1 MAEGIGYGGINA
13 GANAKA
19 AAQKSA
25 ADAQAQRA
33 QEQAQPR
40 NEPRQ
45 QAPGVE
51 LVARQ
56 APVLVLVDE
65 IEELVL
71 GQLLEGLRP
80 RLAHLIR

>member
-1 MAEGIGYGGINA
+1 MPEGIGYGGISA

-45 QAPGVE
+45 QAPGVD
-51 LVARQ
+51 VQISQRAQ
-56 APVLVLVDE
+56 
-65 IEELVL
+65 
-71 GQLLEGLRP
+71 EGGDSGTQQSDTYADP
-80 RLAHLIR
+80 RGRSRL

>member
-1 MAEGIGYGGINA
+1 MPEGIGYGGINA

-40 NEPRQ
+40 NEPRR
-45 QAPGVE
+45 QAPGVD
-51 LVARQ
+51 VQISQRAQ
-56 APVLVLVDE
+56 
-65 IEELVL
+65 
-71 GQLLEGLRP
+71 EGGDSGTQQSDTYADP
-80 RLAHLIR
+80 RDRSRR

>member
-19 AAQKSA
+19 AAQKPA

-45 QAPGVE
+45 QAPGVD
-51 LVARQ
+51 VQISQRAQ
-56 APVLVLVDE
+56 
-65 IEELVL
+65 
-71 GQLLEGLRP
+71 EGGDSGTQQSDTYADP
-80 RLAHLIR
+80 RSRSRR

>member
-13 GANAKA
+13 GANARA

-45 QAPGVE
+45 QAPSVDVQISQRAQEGGDSRTQQSDTYADPR
-51 LVARQ
+51 ARS
-56 APVLVLVDE
+56 
-65 IEELVL
+65 
-71 GQLLEGLRP
+71 R
-80 RLAHLIR
+80 R

>member
-19 AAQKSA
+19 AAQKA
-25 ADAQAQRA
+25 AANAQAQRA

-45 QAPGVE
+45 QAPGVD
-51 LVARQ
+51 VQISQRAQ
-56 APVLVLVDE
+56 
-65 IEELVL
+65 
-71 GQLLEGLRP
+71 EGGDSGTQQSDTYADP
-80 RLAHLIR
+80 RGRSRR

>member
-1 MAEGIGYGGINA
+1 MAEGIGYGGVNA

-45 QAPGVE
+45 QAPGVD
-51 LVARQ
+51 VQISQRAQ
-56 APVLVLVDE
+56 
-65 IEELVL
+65 
-71 GQLLEGLRP
+71 EGGNSGTQQSDTYADP
-80 RLAHLIR
+80 RGRSRL

>member
-25 ADAQAQRA
+25 AEAQAQRA

-40 NEPRQ
+40 NAPRQ
-45 QAPGVE
+45 QAPGVD
-51 LVARQ
+51 VQISQRAQ
-56 APVLVLVDE
+56 
-65 IEELVL
+65 
-71 GQLLEGLRP
+71 EGGDSGTQQSDTYADP
-80 RLAHLIR
+80 RGRSRR